1 MRANVGIRDVAR
13 AAGVSVGTVSNVL
26 NYPDQVSA
34 KTLAKVQQTMQSLGF
49 VRNDL
54 ARQLRMGRSTAI
66 GFVVVNIANPFFA
79 DLAHELEAAAEEVGH
94 TIVLGS
100 SDQNAARERRYI
112 DLFDEQRVRGLLIVP
127 QQGLTPRLSG
137 LRASGTPVVL
147 FDGNIESD
155 EVCSVG
161 LDGSA
166 GGYMAV
172 RHLVETGRRRLVVA
186 GGPLSQIGDRMSG
199 ATRAAQETPG
209 VTLSIIETADL
220 TVEHGRLVAE
230 RILALREE
238 DRPDAVFAANDLLAI
253 GVIQTL
259 ILDRRL
265 SVPGD
270 IAIVG
275 YDDIDFAAS
284 TVVPLS
290 TIRQPRES
298 LARAALDLLEQEVAG
313 DENHKHGRHLLQ
325 PELIVRAS
333 SMMQ

>member
-1 MRANVGIRDVAR
+1 MRANVGIRDVAQ
-13 AAGVSVGTVSNVL
+13 AAGVSVGTVSNAL
-26 NYPDQVSA
+26 NHPDQVSS
-34 KTLAKVQQTMQSLGF
+34 KTLARVQQTMQALGF

-54 ARQLRMGRSTAI
+54 ARQLRMGRGTAI
-66 GFVVVNIANPFFA
+66 GFVAVNIANPFFA

-100 SDQNAARERRYI
+100 SDQNAAREQRYI

-127 QQGLTPRLSG
+127 QHGLTPRLSR

-147 FDGNIESD
+147 FDGNLDSD

-161 LDGSA
+161 LDGAA

-186 GGPLSQIGDRMSG
+186 GGPLSQIGDRVSG
-199 ATRAAQETPG
+199 AARAAQETPG
-209 VTLSIIETADL
+209 VTLSIIETDDL
-220 TVEHGRLVAE
+220 TVEQGRHVAE

-253 GVIQTL
+253 GLIQTL
-259 ILDRRL
+259 ILDRTL
-265 SVPGD
+265 SVPRD

-275 YDDIDFAAS
+275 YDDIDFASS

-298 LARAALDLLEQEVAG
+298 LARAALELLEQEVAG

-333 SMMQ
+333 SMVQ

>member
-1 MRANVGIRDVAR
+1 MRANVGIRDVAQ
-13 AAGVSVGTVSNVL
+13 AAGVSVGTVSNAL
-26 NYPDQVSA
+26 NHPDQVSS
-34 KTLAKVQQTMQSLGF
+34 KTLARVQQTMQALGF

-54 ARQLRMGRSTAI
+54 ARQLRMGRGTAI
-66 GFVVVNIANPFFA
+66 GFVAVNIANPFFA

-100 SDQNAARERRYI
+100 SDQNAAREQRYI

-127 QQGLTPRLSG
+127 QHGLTPRLSR

-147 FDGNIESD
+147 FDGNLDSD

-161 LDGSA
+161 LDGAA

-186 GGPLSQIGDRMSG
+186 GGPLSQIGDRVSG
-199 ATRAAQETPG
+199 AARAAQETAG
-209 VTLSIIETADL
+209 VTLSIIETDDL
-220 TVEHGRLVAE
+220 TVEQGRHVAE

-253 GVIQTL
+253 GLIQTL
-259 ILDRRL
+259 ILDRTL
-265 SVPGD
+265 SVPRD

-275 YDDIDFAAS
+275 YDDIDFASS

-298 LARAALDLLEQEVAG
+298 LARAALELLEQEVAG

-333 SMMQ
+333 SMVQ

>member
-1 MRANVGIRDVAR
+1 MRSNVGIRDVAQ

-34 KTLAKVQQTMQSLGF
+34 KTLAKVQQAMQSLGF
-49 VRNDL
+49 VRNGL
-54 ARQLRMGRSTAI
+54 ARQLRMGRGTAI

-79 DLAHELEAAAEEVGH
+79 DLAHELESAAEEVGH
-94 TIVLGS
+94 TVVLGS
-100 SDQNAARERRYI
+100 SDQNAAREQRYI

-127 QQGLTPRLSG
+127 QQGLTPRLSR
-137 LRASGTPVVL
+137 LRAGGTPVVL

-186 GGPLSQIGDRMSG
+186 GGPLSQIGDRVSG
-199 ATRAAQETPG
+199 AARAAQETPG
-209 VTLSIIETADL
+209 VTLSIIETEDL
-220 TVEHGRLVAE
+220 TVQQGRLVAE

-253 GVIQTL
+253 GLVQTL
-259 ILDRRL
+259 IVDRTL
-265 SVPGD
+265 SIPRD

-313 DENHKHGRHLLQ
+313 DELHRHGRHLLQ

-333 SMMQ
+333 STPV